1 MKSRGRREA
10 KREAERDLGGEGL
23 GCSSVVEY
31 FPNMFK
37 ALVESLATQN
47 SPVNYKTWPLR
58 SQSESP
64 ACISGNAL
72 PAKS

>member
-10 KREAERDLGGEGL
+10 KREEERIWGEGL

-37 ALVESLATQN
+37 ALVGSLATQN
-47 SPVNYKTWPLR
+47 SPVNYKTWP
-58 SQSESP
+58 
-64 ACISGNAL
+64 
-72 PAKS
+72 